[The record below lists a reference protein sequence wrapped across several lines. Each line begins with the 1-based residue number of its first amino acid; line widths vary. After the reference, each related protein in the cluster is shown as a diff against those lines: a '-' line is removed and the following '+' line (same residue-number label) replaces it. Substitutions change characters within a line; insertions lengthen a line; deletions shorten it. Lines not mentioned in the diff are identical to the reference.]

1 MIRLINFKLLFLLNI
16 IHFFFLSYS
25 YSEIIKSFEISGNQR
40 VTDETIIMFSNL
52 EIGDNIDQNTLNK
65 SLKEL
70 FYTDYFK
77 DVKITFKNNI
87 VNIVVDENPIIQT
100 IAINGVKEKKI
111 IEVIEEVTSKINK
124 YPLIESKINDQ
135 VNLLKNILKS

>member
-1 MIRLINFKLLFLLNI
+1 M
-16 IHFFFLSYS
+16 
-25 YSEIIKSFEISGNQR
+25 NQR

-100 IAINGVKEKKI
+100 IAINGVKEK
-111 IEVIEEVTSKINK
+111 N
-124 YPLIESKINDQ
+124 N
-135 VNLLKNILKS
+135 